1 MSFLQPILLA
11 ALPLIGLPI
20 LIHLINQRRYQTTR
34 WAAMMFLLAA
44 NRMSRGYARLRQW
57 LILLFRMLAVA
68 GLIFAISRPLAS
80 GWLGLAAGGR
90 ADTTIVL
97 LDRSPSMQQ
106 QGAGTVMSKL
116 DTCREQVVQTLNTL
130 GSSRWVLIES
140 TTNTP
145 RELES
150 PESLLDLPDAEPTST
165 EADLPAMLQAARD
178 YIQANR
184 TGRTEIWICSDLR
197 ENDWHADSG
206 RWQTLRDSFLE
217 LAQGIRFHLLA
228 YPQAAPANV
237 AVRVTDVRRQQSSQS
252 AELLVSL
259 LLSREGD
266 ADDRVTIPVQFE
278 IEGARS
284 ETTIEMVGPQYR
296 LKDYRIALEA
306 GQERGWGR
314 VSIPADANPADNDFF
329 FVFDE
334 PAPRKAIVVADDPH
348 AAWPLELAAAIA
360 PDPAYE
366 NVAEVVPIEQL
377 ATVPWEEVSLLLWQ
391 APLPQGDEAK
401 SVQSFIQRGGQ
412 VVFLPPQVPSDDELF
427 GVKWESWVE
436 PDGEIPVVT
445 WRGDQDL
452 LAHSL
457 SGTALP
463 VGDLQVRRYCTISG
477 EFTALATMRDDVP
490 LIGRV
495 TTDRGGVYFWATTPA
510 MADSSLATGGVVLY
524 VAVQRALASGSRVL
538 GNTRNLVAG
547 RPPTDIPTTWERLEG
562 ADQAISTAYAYHR
575 GVYTVGER
583 LLAVNRTAAEDQA
596 AVLADQRVAGIFQ
609 GLDYARVDD
618 RAGSIKSLIQEIW
631 RLFLAAMIV
640 AMVLEAGLCIPKIRR
655 TEGAAT

>member
-11 ALPLIGLPI
+11 ALPLVGLPI

-106 QGAGTVMSKL
+106 HGAGTVMSKL

-150 PESLLDLPDAEPTST
+150 PESLLDLPDTEPTST

-217 LAQGIRFHLLA
+217 LAQGVRFHLLA
-228 YPQAAPANV
+228 YPQVAPGNL
-237 AVRVTDVRRQQSSQS
+237 AVRVTEVRRQQSSQN

-266 ADDRVTIPVQFE
+266 ADDRVSIPVQFE
-278 IEGARS
+278 IEGART
-284 ETTIEMVGPQYR
+284 EVTIEMVGPQYR

-314 VSIPADANPADNDFF
+314 VSIPADANPADNDFY

-334 PAPRKAIVVADDPH
+334 PAPRKAIIVADDPH

-360 PDPAYE
+360 PDPAHE
-366 NVAEVVPIEQL
+366 NVAEVVPIDQL

-391 APLPQGDEAK
+391 APLPQGDVAN
-401 SVQSFIQRGGQ
+401 SVQSFVERGGQ
-412 VVFLPPQVPSDDELF
+412 AVFLAPDAPTDDELF

-436 PDGEIPVVT
+436 PDDEIPVVT

-463 VGDLQVRRYCTISG
+463 VGDLQVRRYCTVSG

-490 LIGRV
+490 LIGRI
-495 TTDRGGVYFWATTPA
+495 TTDRGGAYFWATTPA

-538 GNTRNLVAG
+538 GNTRNLIAG
-547 RPPTDIPTTWERLEG
+547 RPPSDIPDSWERLEG
-562 ADQAISTAYAYHR
+562 TDGTLSTAYAYHR

-583 LLAVNRTAAEDQA
+583 LLAVNRAAAEDQA
-596 AVLADQRVAGIFQ
+596 VVLADQRVAGIFQ